1 MKVKTILFIPLIL
14 LLSINLFGQ
23 YTIVLQPGPE
33 DGIDAKSRL
42 LAPDQNYGN
51 FRDITAHAT
60 DVFGPNIS
68 RTYIYFDL
76 SFIPEDA
83 ELIDARL
90 SLYIQSD
97 LPNYPPGQAGENTSV
112 LQKII
117 ESWKELEL
125 TYNNAPEATEEDQVY
140 LEESTYELQNY
151 EDIDVTVLVQD
162 MIKYPEMNFGFRL
175 KLITEIPNRTL
186 CFASSDYEIAEYR
199 PKLTIVLDCEMPVAG
214 YSYNRVED
222 KYYFLDESDSATSW
236 YWDFGDG
243 NSSTLQN
250 PMHSYAD
257 YGKYYVCLKVENECG
272 PDEYCDSINYC
283 PLASSYFQYN
293 ANGDTV
299 NFVNLSSNGNSWTW
313 DFGDGYSTTAENPFH
328 YFEGNG
334 PFVVCLTTVNDCST
348 DQYCD
353 TLDFTGVPEQ
363 LPDIFNVIIY
373 PNPNHGQLYFD
384 FIGDKD
390 CIEKVCFYDLLGKK
404 VHETTGPVDNKMDI
418 SFLSEG
424 PYLVQFIAEHNTIIR
439 KLMVIY

>member
-162 MIKYPEMNFGFRL
+162 MINKIKRITI
-175 KLITEIPNRTL
+175 LICTQR
-186 CFASSDYEIAEYR
+186 
-199 PKLTIVLDCEMPVAG
+199 
-214 YSYNRVED
+214 
-222 KYYFLDESDSATSW
+222 
-236 YWDFGDG
+236 
-243 NSSTLQN
+243 
-250 PMHSYAD
+250 
-257 YGKYYVCLKVENECG
+257 
-272 PDEYCDSINYC
+272 
-283 PLASSYFQYN
+283 
-293 ANGDTV
+293 
-299 NFVNLSSNGNSWTW
+299 
-313 DFGDGYSTTAENPFH
+313 
-328 YFEGNG
+328 
-334 PFVVCLTTVNDCST
+334 
-348 DQYCD
+348 
-353 TLDFTGVPEQ
+353 
-363 LPDIFNVIIY
+363 
-373 PNPNHGQLYFD
+373 
-384 FIGDKD
+384 
-390 CIEKVCFYDLLGKK
+390 
-404 VHETTGPVDNKMDI
+404 
-418 SFLSEG
+418 
-424 PYLVQFIAEHNTIIR
+424 
-439 KLMVIY
+439 